1 MYNRAFGPH
10 SATVKNDRVL
20 WDAVPGLKGQGL
32 KGRNC
37 ATLLAELS
45 KEGWTLQA
53 KIRGLDFIPTA
64 TESQQI
70 C

>member
-1 MYNRAFGPH
+1 MYNRAFGPR

-20 WDAVPGLKGQGL
+20 WDAVPGHEGQGL
-32 KGRNC
+32 KGTNC

-53 KIRGLDFIPTA
+53 KIRGLDFIPAA
-64 TESQQI
+64 TESQQT